1 MRSAEFGLSA
11 VGVEEVFEGEDA
23 AVGRVELDR
32 APDRV
37 DAVRHSHH
45 PEGSMIIYTC
55 AEWAAFLGGA
65 KDGEYDFGR

>member
-1 MRSAEFGLSA
+1 M
-11 VGVEEVFEGEDA
+11 
-23 AVGRVELDR
+23 ELDR